1 MNLNIDLQQV
11 YLLQSEAHENK
22 TLMFICEYF
31 RLHGRVKHWLIIWTE
46 QIKEPAPI
54 YDTVSVDVEKY

>member
-22 TLMFICEYF
+22 TLMFICE
-31 RLHGRVKHWLIIWTE
+31 RHGRIKH
-46 QIKEPAPI
+46 
-54 YDTVSVDVEKY
+54 